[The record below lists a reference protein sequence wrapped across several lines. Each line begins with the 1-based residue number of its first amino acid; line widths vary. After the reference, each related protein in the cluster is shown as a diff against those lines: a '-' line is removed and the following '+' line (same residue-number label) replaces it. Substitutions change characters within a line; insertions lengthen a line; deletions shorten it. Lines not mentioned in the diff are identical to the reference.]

1 MSRFGWMYANSAI
14 SGAVANGP
22 TNSIQINSGAQILTG
37 TSNFTYDPVTNTI
50 TLAGLMTGSSLV
62 ISASVISASTYL
74 GIVGGGGSSTP
85 GGTNNTVQFNSG
97 STFGGST
104 KFTYDTNT
112 LTLSGALSVSGNVSI
127 NGGGTFIATT
137 ISGTTAQFTTIT
149 ASNALVSNISTISN
163 YLELKPVSNPNIPVN
178 SSSYIYTSGSTNDMY
193 FTQYGGGYTNTTRL
207 RWLEGA
213 LSTGVLYGGL
223 LTTVTGTNTFN
234 VGSGSG
240 IIVSYNASLANE
252 PYPTVQYVSWGNF
265 VSQSLIYSGSSQVT
279 YVSIDNTGA
288 ILQNNVP
295 VNPSQ
300 YKDRIVLGRILHLS
314 GAVTTGFTSSPS
326 TGYAVSSNGQDFF
339 RSFGPLK
346 VSGHVLAASGST
358 LSITKTTGDSYVEGR
373 NYSLDANI
381 PNYILAADDYAVT
394 ATKIYYQ
401 YVSGSTT
408 IIDSGVGNAGYSA
421 IIPNKYVVNGIL
433 TTISPTNNKFTIQR
447 IYWFPRSSTRA
458 LYAYYGNTIY
468 STIDEALLAVATE
481 PLFIE
486 GENTKAS
493 AIYVGAVVLE
503 ADTSDLTITTK
514 ARIVQGGLFRGS
526 GVGSGGGG
534 SSTTPPGGT
543 THTVQYND
551 TGAFNGSTSF
561 TYDTTTLALTGAF
574 NVNGNVS
581 INGGGILSGSTAL
594 FTTITGSTVT
604 GSTALFTTITGSA
617 YSGGSFGGTTV
628 SGTAAQFTSI
638 TASAYSSSGDI
649 QTGGGLTAFGNV
661 ATQGNVQAQGAI
673 AGRYRTFAGNFT
685 VATNSWFCAINSSGA
700 AVTASLGLANTYYPG
715 QQITFKDVGGF
726 AAVSGKGIL
735 IQASGSDKIDGAS
748 SLVISAT
755 SGSVTLIS
763 DGSGSFYI
771 TSIV

>member
-1 MSRFGWMYANSAI
+1 MSRFGWMYANSAM

-22 TNSIQINSGAQILTG
+22 TNSIQINSGSQVLTG
-37 TSNFTYDPVTNTI
+37 TSNFTYNPVTNTV

-85 GGTNNTVQFNSG
+85 GGTNTTIQFNSG
-97 STFGGST
+97 STFSGST
-104 KFTYDTNT
+104 NLTYDYTNGI
-112 LTLSGALSVSGNVSI
+112 LSGTIALFSTITGSNISGNV
-127 NGGGTFIATT
+127 
-137 ISGTTAQFTTIT
+137 AQFNTVT
-149 ASNALVSNISTISN
+149 ASNSLVSQITTIGN
-163 YLELKPVSNPNIPVN
+163 YAEFKPVSDLSLPVN

-193 FTQYGGGYTNTTRL
+193 FTQYGGGYANTTRL
-207 RWLEGA
+207 RWLEGT
-213 LSTGVLYGGL
+213 LSTGLLYGGL
-223 LTTVTGTNTFN
+223 ITTVTGTNTFS
-234 VGSGSG
+234 VSSGSG
-240 IIVSYNASLANE
+240 IIVSYNANSNSE
-252 PYPTVQYVSWGNF
+252 PYPTIKYVNWGNF
-265 VSQSLIYSGSSQVT
+265 VSQSLIYSGSGQVT
-279 YVSIDNTGA
+279 YVSIDDTGA
-288 ILQNNVP
+288 ILQNNATP
-295 VNPSQ
+295 NATQ
-300 YKDRIVLGRILHLS
+300 YKDRITLGRVLHLS

-326 TGYAVSSNGQDFF
+326 TGYAATSNNQDFF

-358 LSITKTTGDSYVEGR
+358 ISITKTSGDSYSEGR
-373 NYSLDANI
+373 NYTSNANE
-381 PNYILAADDYAVT
+381 PNYILAADDYNIT
-394 ATKIYYQ
+394 TTKIYYE
-401 YVSGSTT
+401 YVSGSTI
-408 IIDSGVGNAGYSA
+408 IIDSGIANAGYSA
-421 IIPNKYVVNGIL
+421 LIPNKYVNNGVL
-433 TTISPTNNKFTIQR
+433 TTISPTNNKFTVQR
-447 IYWFPRSSTRA
+447 VYWFPKSSTRA
-458 LYAYYGNTIY
+458 LYIYYGNTIY
-468 STIDEALLAVATE
+468 NTIDEALLAVAVE

-486 GENTKAS
+486 GDNTKAA

-503 ADTSDLTITTK
+503 ADASDLTITTK

-534 SSTTPPGGT
+534 ASATPPGGA
-543 THTVQYND
+543 THAVQYND

-574 NVNGNVS
+574 NVSGNVS
-581 INGGGILSGSTAL
+581 INGGIL
-594 FTTITGSTVT
+594 
-604 GSTALFTTITGSA
+604 
-617 YSGGSFGGTTV
+617 

-649 QTGGGLTAFGNV
+649 QTGGGLSAFGNIN
-661 ATQGNVQAQGAI
+661 TQGNVQAQAI

-700 AVTASLGLANTYYPG
+700 AVTASLSLANTYYPG

-748 SLVISAT
+748 SLIISAT
-755 SGSVTLIS
+755 SGSITLIS